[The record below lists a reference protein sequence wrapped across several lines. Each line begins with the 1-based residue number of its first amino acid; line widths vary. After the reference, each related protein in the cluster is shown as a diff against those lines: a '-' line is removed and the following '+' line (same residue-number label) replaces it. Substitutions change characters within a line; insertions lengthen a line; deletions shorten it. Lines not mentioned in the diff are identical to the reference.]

1 MEENLSMVATIIATI
16 SFQNAINLPG
26 GGVRS
31 TSESG
36 YLKCSQILNGHLCP
50 GQSVLALIFPDEYV
64 MFLKLNTIF

>member
-1 MEENLSMVATIIATI
+1 MEEDVTVTMDENLSMVATIIATI

-31 TSESG
+31 TSEDG

-50 GQSVLALIFPDEYV
+50 S
-64 MFLKLNTIF
+64 MSCSLN